1 DFIDFINGLVEH
13 FRNIMTIILTEN
25 SLLIETADIYK
36 DQYLNYLGKFSKG
49 DLLRAMNYLNK
60 VQQELR
66 FSQNQKLK
74 IEIALTHLIGLE
86 KSQTMTELISKLDSA
101 NTEKKSLL
109 NEPADNQYTTT
120 SESLGLTTDNIQK
133 KEIKK
138 SEPTNSKLNRKQVLK
153 TISGSEQNREINFDT
168 VISKWQYFIDEVSDE
183 KGLTLGPAIK
193 SLQVQ
198 SISGNKL
205 SVFSDY
211 SQIEKTI
218 GLNNKYLENKS
229 ETIFGKRLV
238 FQISHQFGANKQAVD
253 QSIQKSKKTDKE
265 KEKKF
270 DDPYEEIIVNELG
283 GVKIN

>member
-1 DFIDFINGLVEH
+1 
-13 FRNIMTIILTEN
+13 
-25 SLLIETADIYK
+25 
-36 DQYLNYLGKFSKG
+36 
-49 DLLRAMNYLNK
+49 MNYLNK
-60 VQQELR
+60 IQQELR

-86 KSQTMTELISKLDSA
+86 KSQTMTELISQLDSA
-101 NTEKKSLL
+101 NAEKKNLL
-109 NEPADNQYTTT
+109 NEPAENPYTAT

-153 TISGSEQNREINFDT
+153 TISGSEQNGEINFDT

-283 GVKIN
+283 GIKIN

>member
-1 DFIDFINGLVEH
+1 
-13 FRNIMTIILTEN
+13 
-25 SLLIETADIYK
+25 
-36 DQYLNYLGKFSKG
+36 
-49 DLLRAMNYLNK
+49 
-60 VQQELR
+60 
-66 FSQNQKLK
+66 
-74 IEIALTHLIGLE
+74 
-86 KSQTMTELISKLDSA
+86 MTELISQLNSA
-101 NTEKKSLL
+101 NAEKKSLL
-109 NEPADNQYTTT
+109 NEPADISYTAK
-120 SESLGLTTDNIQK
+120 SETLSLTTDNIQK
-133 KEIKK
+133 TEIKK
-138 SEPTNSKLNRKQVLK
+138 SEPTRSRIRSKQLVK
-153 TISGSEQNREINFDT
+153 TITDNEQNGEVDFDT
-168 VISKWQYFIDEVSDE
+168 VVNKWQYFINEVSDE

-205 SVFSDY
+205 CVFSDY

-253 QSIQKSKKTDKE
+253 QPIQKSKKTDKA

-283 GVKIN
+283 GIKIN